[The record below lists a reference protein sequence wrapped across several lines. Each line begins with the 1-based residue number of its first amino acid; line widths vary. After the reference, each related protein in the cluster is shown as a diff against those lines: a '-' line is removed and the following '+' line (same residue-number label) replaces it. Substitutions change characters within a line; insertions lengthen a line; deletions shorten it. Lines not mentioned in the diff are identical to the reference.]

1 MLLCFT
7 SVFGQ
12 QANYQIFENINLSTE
27 ASVTN
32 CFLQDEQGMIWI
44 GSNKGLFSY
53 NGYSV
58 QSHPAPD
65 EQSNA
70 WIYCGQIINDTFL
83 YLGTDNGML
92 VYNYKTDLYETP
104 PITFPADIRSLALQ
118 GETLW
123 IGTLNG
129 LYNYTLSSRTLKRF
143 DTQTYKGLPHT
154 IVYCVIRSQDNHIYV
169 GTYNGLSQY
178 TSTNDSFK
186 YIPLPVSQH
195 KHNQFINS
203 LLEDTIRKCIWIGT
217 EGSLFKYTPANGDI
231 EQIETVRANDLT
243 ELA

>member
-1 MLLCFT
+1 MLYIRFRAASKL
-7 SVFGQ
+7 SD
-12 QANYQIFENINLSTE
+12 FENINLSTE

-154 IVYCVIRSQDNHIYV
+154 IVYSVIRSQDNHIYV

-195 KHNQFINS
+195 KIIS
-203 LLEDTIRKCIWIGT
+203 LSIPCWKTLSENVFGLERK
-217 EGSLFKYTPANGDI
+217 EVSLNILLPM
-231 EQIETVRANDLT
+231 ET
-243 ELA
+243 

>member
-154 IVYCVIRSQDNHIYV
+154 IVYSVIRSQDNHIYV
-169 GTYNGLSQY
+169 GEDVVVPENLSEY
-178 TSTNDSFK
+178 
-186 YIPLPVSQH
+186 VSQVF
-195 KHNQFINS
+195 KLSPDLPPNQCPTFFERQNES
-203 LLEDTIRKCIWIGT
+203 NKKAPKTIYLGA
-217 EGSLFKYTPANGDI
+217 F
-231 EQIETVRANDLT
+231 
-243 ELA
+243 